1 MGYTVEEETYPS
13 QINKDLLKVAKKI
26 FAQIAEKTKLLY
38 SINEIVFFA
47 VLLGDFANS
56 FDRDFFDDNFD
67 TDLAYRVKR
76 LIELVSEQTEV
87 AFL

>member
-1 MGYTVEEETYPS
+1 MPS

-38 SINEIVFFA
+38 SINEIVFA

-56 FDRDFFDDNFD
+56 FDRDF
-67 TDLAYRVKR
+67 
-76 LIELVSEQTEV
+76 
-87 AFL
+87 